1 MSGSENQK
9 GPGRLA
15 LWAVVIAFVAL
26 IATLITIPYYL
37 MQYGWIDPIRPKR
50 PLTSTNSTEVST
62 KLAVSA
68 AETSAWNVAFANRRN
83 CDAIRQYILKYPD
96 GHFVASAQSI
106 LAARRQITKVRW
118 VPFEYPSNVVA
129 SSSLEARTS
138 RDAACKSARA
148 QLLQDMADGCSIFT
162 RDPKYRSV
170 VVDAP
175 SNPNCDCEDSAI
187 QVGNNY
193 SPVDSVWR
201 CSIRSTYRCRG
212 EQMERVTDFS
222 CD

>member
-1 MSGSENQK
+1 MSDSEKRNK
-9 GPGRLA
+9 LGWLLGMVPIV
-15 LWAVVIAFVAL
+15 AVISGL
-26 IATLITIPYYL
+26 LSIPYYL
-37 MQYGWIDPIRPKR
+37 GQFGVVNLGHHEQ
-50 PLTSTNSTEVST
+50 PLTHTISIESSA

-68 AETSAWNVAFANRRN
+68 AETSAWRAAFDNRKN
-83 CDAIRQYILKYPD
+83 CDAIRQYILSYPD

-138 RDAACKSARA
+138 REAACKSARA
-148 QLLQDMADGCSIFT
+148 QLLQNMADGCSIFI

-175 SNPNCDCEDSAI
+175 SNANCDCEDSAI
-187 QVGNNY
+187 QVGNN
-193 SPVDSVWR
+193 SPPVDPVWR